1 MQERLRALFAEYD
14 TFHRNPIN
22 QLTHKIAIPLI
33 FFNAVAMLD
42 WLHLVPV
49 SGLPN
54 GVLTVADVALVFVGI
69 WYLKTDFKL
78 GSITLVAL
86 IACLAVGWVT
96 PVWLVVLAGIAGWI
110 IQLLG
115 HLVWEK
121 NAPNFTR
128 NGIQSLVGPLYF
140 IALYTGDWVAPQTA
154 AGPLVASQAS
164 HDGAA
169 R

>member
-1 MQERLRALFAEYD
+1 MNEKLRGFFAEYD

-42 WLHLVPV
+42 WLRLVPV
-49 SGLPN
+49 SSLPN
-54 GVLTVADVALVFVGI
+54 GSLTVADVALVVVGV

-78 GSITLVAL
+78 GFITLVFL
-86 IACLAVGWVT
+86 VACVAIGWVT
-96 PVWLVVLAGIAGWI
+96 PVWVVVFAGIAGWI

-140 IALYTGDWVAPQTA
+140 IALYTGDWVAPQA
-154 AGPLVASQAS
+154 AVGSLAAIQ
-164 HDGAA
+164 DGGV